1 MTDLNTYSI
10 TRSING
16 VLETITVKAN
26 TRREAIIMADDY
38 AAIARQ
44 GGNRSHHSARTHVG
58 GRR

>member
-26 TRREAIIMADDY
+26 TRREAILMADDY
-38 AAIARQ
+38 AA
-44 GGNRSHHSARTHVG
+44 NARTSGG
-58 GRR
+58 GR